1 MGTLRRLSKKEPS
14 SDFCVSG
21 MVKIGCASLKRGCGT
36 AITFEADFH
45 SPSTRFFTAYGS
57 GLTPI
62 SFGSTVAQTGI
73 EEVAVVAKDERALLD
88 KEEEKVF
95 LFAIKR

>member
-1 MGTLRRLSKKEPS
+1 
-14 SDFCVSG
+14 
-21 MVKIGCASLKRGCGT
+21 MV
-36 AITFEADFH
+36 ITFEADFH

-73 EEVAVVAKDERALLD
+73 EEVAVVAKDERVLLVRED
-88 KEEEKVF
+88 NLDSLLGDVR
-95 LFAIKR
+95 AY